1 MTRPVV
7 DRRSQLRRV
16 LSPRSIAVV
25 GANDRLLSAL
35 AVPEIQRSAAEVSLV
50 SRSHPTLYGQATVS
64 SLSDIGHPVDTVL
77 VMTGAEQAVQITQE
91 AAQLGC
97 GGVIVIGGG
106 FAETGPEGALRQREL
121 VDLAHS
127 SGMALIGPNCLG
139 FVNAD
144 AGVYCSLIGNLPLRP
159 GNVAVLA
166 QSGYLLRAALN
177 AGHERQL
184 GFSHAVSSGNEAV
197 VDVLDLIDH
206 AIADDA
212 TRVIC
217 LVLEKIP
224 SWEGL
229 VEAASRAR
237 AAGKPIVALKLGRS
251 ERARSAIQSHTGAIA
266 SAGWV
271 YEVAFRQAGILTAI
285 DLDDLLDQVQLLAGL
300 THDRWARTSRIA
312 IVANSGGTASLAA
325 DITADNREL
334 ELPEL
339 PELRPWLRER
349 LGPQALPNPLDL
361 TGAALTDVTLLQE
374 IFEQYGRSS
383 DVDAVLFC
391 SGLAAHDEQRTRPL
405 EALCAAA
412 DANADTTL
420 FIATCAEASALADWL
435 PDKLKGSRVGYARGF
450 ASALRALT
458 AMNRY
463 LESAPSE
470 PLPVDTAAGAGRLVA
485 DPTTADTYSSGGAQ
499 LLRFGAGMR
508 LLRDFGIDTAP
519 YVLLDGQRATDSV
532 SAGELGDQLVVKLAD
547 VPHRTDIGAVRV
559 GIAAGSVAS
568 EAAQLKLLAEQ
579 HSADSTVVC
588 QALLQGTSELL
599 VGLKAGTEFGT
610 VLVLGQGGVAVEQSP
625 CIVGRVLPLTAQQR
639 EELVDELGNR
649 TGLASARAG
658 ALWDRP
664 GLVALVTAVEALAH
678 ACPWLDS
685 LDLNPVILASEGP
698 VAVDVAATLGAA
710 PGRGDD
716 AVPET

>member
-1 MTRPVV
+1 
-7 DRRSQLRRV
+7 
-16 LSPRSIAVV
+16 VV

-50 SRSHPTLYGQATVS
+50 SRTHSTLYGQTTVS
-64 SLSDIGHPVDTVL
+64 SLAGIGHPVDTVL
-77 VMTGAEQAVQITQE
+77 VMTGAETAVQITEE
-91 AAQLGC
+91 AAHLGC

-106 FAETGPEGALRQREL
+106 FAEAGPEGALRQLEL
-121 VDLAHS
+121 VDLAHN

-139 FVNAD
+139 FVNAS
-144 AGVYCSLIGNLPLRP
+144 AGVYCSLIGHLPLRP

-237 AAGKPIVALKLGRS
+237 AAAKPIVALKLGRS

-300 THDRWARTSRIA
+300 PHDRWVRTSRIA

-325 DITADNREL
+325 DIAADKREL

-339 PELRPWLRER
+339 LELQPWLRER

-361 TGAALTDVTLLQE
+361 TGAALSDVTLLQE
-374 IFEQYGRSS
+374 IFEQYGQSS

-391 SGLAAHDEQRTRPL
+391 SGLAAHDEQRARPL

-412 DANADTTL
+412 DAAEDSTL

-435 PDKLKGSRVGYARGF
+435 PDKLKGSRVGHTRGF
-450 ASALRALT
+450 ASALRALD

-463 LESAPSE
+463 LDSAASE
-470 PLPVDTAAGAGRLVA
+470 PIPMEMVAGTERLAAEPAA
-485 DPTTADTYSSGGAQ
+485 TETYSSGETQ
-499 LLRFGAGMR
+499 LLRFAPGMR
-508 LLRDFGIDTAP
+508 LLREFGIETAP
-519 YVLLDGQRATDSV
+519 YVVLGGESATDDV
-532 SAGELGDQLVVKLAD
+532 SAGALGSQVVVKLAD

-559 GIAAGSVAS
+559 GVPAGSVVS
-568 EAAQLKLLAEQ
+568 EAAALQRLAEE
-579 HSADSTVVC
+579 HSAEDTVVC
-588 QALLQGTSELL
+588 QALVHGTSELL
-599 VGLKAGTEFGT
+599 VGLKSGTEFGT
-610 VLVLGQGGVAVEQSP
+610 VLVLGLGGVAVEQSS
-625 CIVGRVLPLTAQQR
+625 CVVGRVLPLTAPQR

-649 TGLASARAG
+649 SGLASARAG
-658 ALWDRP
+658 ALWDRS
-664 GLVALVTAVEALAH
+664 GLLALVTAVEALAQ

-685 LDLNPVILASEGP
+685 LDLNPVLLTTAGP
-698 VAVDVAATLGAA
+698 VAVDVVATLSVMH
-710 PGRGDD
+710 GRSDH
-716 AVPET
+716 PYP